1 MKDKLIPFRT
11 GGLRRVIFI
20 LGLLFPL
27 GAAFLM
33 TGFLTSSQAA
43 SQAQPPMIPASF
55 AEVAAK
61 ASPAVVNISTVKVVK
76 GGGPGF
82 RFHGPQGPDDS
93 LNDFF
98 EKFFGGRQAPS
109 RPHKQRSMGSGF
121 IISPKGLI
129 VTNNHVIEGADKVTV
144 RMSDEREF
152 EANVLGRDP
161 KTDLALIKI
170 TTKVNLPYLELGDS
184 STEKLKIGDWVV
196 AIGNP
201 FGLEHTVT
209 AGILSAR
216 GRVIGAG
223 PYDDFLQTDA
233 SINPG
238 NSGGPLLNLNGEVVG
253 INTAIVA
260 GGSGI
265 GFAIP
270 ANMARG
276 IVAQL
281 EKKGRVTR
289 GWLGVMI
296 QKITPELAKSFG
308 LKDEI
313 GALVADVT
321 SGGPAEESGIK
332 RGDVI
337 VTFDGKKINEWSDLP
352 IIVAE
357 TEVDTKVKVKII
369 RDGKEKLITVR
380 IAELDEKKIAAAQT
394 KSRGLGLT
402 VKELTPELAKRLGL
416 SETKGVVI
424 TGIADGSPAA
434 ESGLKPGDVIIEI
447 NRKAVKGISDY
458 RGAVQGIE
466 KGDTALFL
474 VRRGAST
481 LFFTLKAE

>member
-1 MKDKLIPFRT
+1 MKDKLISFRT
-11 GGLRRVIFI
+11 GSLRRVILV
-20 LGLLFPL
+20 LGLLIPL
-27 GAAFLM
+27 GAVFLV
-33 TGFLTSSQAA
+33 TDFLLPSQAV

-61 ASPAVVNISTVKVVK
+61 ASPAVVNISTVKTVK
-76 GGGPGF
+76 GSGGF

-98 EKFFGGRQAPS
+98 EKFFGGQAPS

-121 IISPKGLI
+121 IISPEGLI

-152 EANVLGRDP
+152 EAKVLGRDP
-161 KTDLALIKI
+161 KTDVALIKI
-170 TTKVNLPYLELGDS
+170 TTKADLPHLELGDS
-184 STEKLKIGDWVV
+184 STKNLKIGDWVL

-253 INTAIVA
+253 INTAIIA

-296 QKITPELAKSFG
+296 QSITPELAKSFG
-308 LKDEI
+308 LKEET

-321 SGGPAEESGIK
+321 SGGPAEKSGIK

-337 VTFDGKKINEWSDLP
+337 VAFDGKKIKEWSDLP

-357 TEVDTKVKVKII
+357 TEVGAKVKVKII
-369 RDGKEKLITVR
+369 RGGKEEQITVR
-380 IAELDEKKIAAAQT
+380 IAELDEKRIAAGPA
-394 KSRGLGLT
+394 KAGGLGLT

-424 TGIADGSPAA
+424 AGIADGSPAA

-447 NRKAVKGISDY
+447 NRKAVKDISDY
-458 RGAVQGIE
+458 RRGTKGIE

-474 VRRGAST
+474 VRRGAGT

>member
-11 GGLRRVIFI
+11 GPLRRVILV
-20 LGLLFPL
+20 LGLLLPL
-27 GAAFLM
+27 GAAFLV
-33 TGFLTSSQAA
+33 TGFLTSSQAV
-43 SQAQPPMIPASF
+43 SQAQTPMIPASF

-61 ASPAVVNISTVKVVK
+61 ASPAVVNISTVKTVK
-76 GGGPGF
+76 GGGRGF

-98 EKFFGGRQAPS
+98 EKFFGGQAPN

-121 IISPKGLI
+121 IISPEGLI
-129 VTNNHVIEGADKVTV
+129 VTNNHVIDGADKVTV

-152 EANVLGRDP
+152 EAKVLGRDP

-170 TTKVNLPYLELGDS
+170 TTKADLPYLELGDS
-184 STEKLKIGDWVV
+184 SKKKLKIGDWVV

-296 QKITPELAKSFG
+296 QSITPELAKSFG
-308 LKDEI
+308 LKEET

-321 SGGPAEESGIK
+321 SGGPAEKSGIK

-337 VTFDGKKINEWSDLP
+337 VSFDGKKIKEWSDLP

-357 TEVDTKVKVKII
+357 TGVGAEVKVKII
-369 RDGKEKLITVR
+369 RDGKEKNITVR
-380 IAELDEKKIAAAQT
+380 IAALDEKRIAAAPA
-394 KSRGLGLT
+394 KAGGLGLT

-447 NRKAVKGISDY
+447 NRKTVKDISDY
-458 RGAVQGIE
+458 RRGMEGIE

-474 VRRGAST
+474 VRRGAGA